1 MITLNL
7 FYKYAPL
14 LYICMIFLMQLQVF
28 GNTVLYAFL
37 VLATLLMIPNLM
49 INPKIFIKKY
59 FSVFLIINV
68 INLIYLIF
76 FDHTTESLMYTIAR
90 FATFSIIII
99 SVYHYKYFYISSFP
113 KLLGYM
119 LLAMLIIGVIVHP
132 PSLGRYEGLFG
143 NPNSLGIIAVLY
155 FGLIYLKESF
165 TLKDRIFMT
174 FALLLVLLSGS
185 RNALMGIFLAYFLK
199 GSFSIKG
206 IVSIVFGVL
215 LLLAVSLFLSQRS
228 NESTGL
234 DRLITSEKEGT
245 MMSGRDMEFVFGY
258 QTVMLSPLI
267 GNGLDKNAYISEEV
281 VPYEY
286 MVRGFVLNPHNSVI
300 GLWNQYGI
308 IVGTLLFLMII
319 YQVYKIY
326 RWKEKDKSLFF
337 IMAYLLVASIF
348 ESILSSINAFEGM
361 IFWSA
366 FAINMIAY
374 SMRSQPMNYLRGMR
388 DRLK

>member
-1 MITLNL
+1 MMFFNL

-14 LYICMIFLMQLQVF
+14 LYIGVIFLMQLQF
-28 GNTVLYAFL
+28 FESTVLYTFL
-37 VLATLLMIPNLM
+37 IVSTLLMIPNLM
-49 INPKIFIKKY
+49 IHPNIYIKKY
-59 FSVFLIINV
+59 FSIFLLINLV
-68 INLIYLIF
+68 NLIYLIF
-76 FDHTTESLMYTIAR
+76 FDHTTESLMYAIAR

-99 SVYHYKYFYISSFP
+99 SVYHYKYFYIRSFP

-119 LLAMLIIGVIVHP
+119 LLAILVVGAIVNP
-132 PSLGRYEGLFG
+132 PGLGRYEGLFG
-143 NPNSLGIIAVLY
+143 NPNSLGIIAALY
-155 FGLIYLKESF
+155 FGLIYLKENF

-174 FALLLVLLSGS
+174 FALLLVLASGS
-185 RNALMGIFLAYFLK
+185 RNALLGIFLAYFLK

-206 IVSIVFGVL
+206 IVSLVFGVL
-215 LLLAVSLFLSQRS
+215 LLIAVSSVLTQRS
-228 NESTGL
+228 NENTGL
-234 DRLITSEKEGT
+234 ERLISSEQEGT
-245 MMSGRDMEFVFGY
+245 MMSGRDMEFIFGY

-267 GNGLDKNAYISEEV
+267 GNGLDKIAYIAKEV

-300 GLWNQYGI
+300 GLWNQYGL
-308 IVGTLLFLMII
+308 IVGTLLFLTIM

-326 RWKEKDKSLFF
+326 RWKEKDESLFF

-366 FAINMIAY
+366 FAINMISY
-374 SMRSQPMNYLRGMR
+374 SMRNKPMHSLRGMR
-388 DRLK
+388 DGVK